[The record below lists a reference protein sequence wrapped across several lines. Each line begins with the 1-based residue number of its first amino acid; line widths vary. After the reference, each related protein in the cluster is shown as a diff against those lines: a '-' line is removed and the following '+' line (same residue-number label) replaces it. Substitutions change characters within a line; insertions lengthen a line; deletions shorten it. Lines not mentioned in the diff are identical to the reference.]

1 MSHCHKKS
9 NILGLKLMQRK
20 PANQSVNLSSRFLLE
35 SHQNPPAGS
44 KLQTS
49 NRSFSSTSVH
59 QNTTDPT
66 SKTLDGSPNSSKA
79 ELEAADA
86 GGQEVF
92 SRAPGRESLSFDQA
106 GSEGNQL
113 IWLQVETFTLQ
124 ILCKIFNH
132 KCKRYIYI
140 KKTLKFLFTVDFEQ
154 PQKAT

>member
-1 MSHCHKKS
+1 
-9 NILGLKLMQRK
+9 MQRK
-20 PANQSVNLSSRFLLE
+20 PANQSTSQSIFLLD
-35 SHQNPPAGS
+35 SSCKAIKTLQLVLNC
-44 KLQTS
+44 KLQIAAS
-49 NRSFSSTSVH
+49 VPHQSTRT
-59 QNTTDPT
+59 QRPPT
-66 SKTLDGSPNSSKA
+66 SKTLDGSPNSLKA

-132 KCKRYIYI
+132 KFKRYIYI
-140 KKTLKFLFTVDFEQ
+140 KKTLKYLFTVDFEQ